1 MDITFGLTDMF
12 SEMMHLMFEDMNC
25 WEKISLGWWTLW
37 NLS

>member
-25 WEKISLGWWTLW
+25 
-37 NLS
+37 